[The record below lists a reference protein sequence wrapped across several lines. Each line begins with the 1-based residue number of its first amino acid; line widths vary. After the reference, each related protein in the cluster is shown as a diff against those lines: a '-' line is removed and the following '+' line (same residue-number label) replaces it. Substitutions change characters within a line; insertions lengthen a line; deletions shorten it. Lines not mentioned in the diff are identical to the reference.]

1 MRKFSAASVPPIF
14 MNLTREQEDEVV
26 YCHGTTA
33 KLHARSGVFDD
44 ERLTPRARR
53 QSLMPPIPSARSSA
67 SSKKS
72 SSSSGTEGYHPN
84 TPQSRNGE
92 SYGMETGLH
101 VIGETGY
108 LESNSRKK
116 SDAEKL
122 SDTGFDLYTLEDR
135 NKLPKILRSKK
146 KGKGKKRKKMKD
158 DQDNESDKELKNNQL
173 ESSSTGQSSP
183 GENDEDYYNRYGLD
197 PRHRFNLEMTRPF
210 TYSYFPKIYVAKKN
224 GSKKGKNNDKLRKIS
239 KTVTRQNSP

>member
-1 MRKFSAASVPPIF
+1 
-14 MNLTREQEDEVV
+14 
-26 YCHGTTA
+26 
-33 KLHARSGVFDD
+33 
-44 ERLTPRARR
+44 
-53 QSLMPPIPSARSSA
+53 
-67 SSKKS
+67 
-72 SSSSGTEGYHPN
+72 
-84 TPQSRNGE
+84 
-92 SYGMETGLH
+92 METGLH

-173 ESSSTGQSSP
+173 ESSSTDQSSP

-197 PRHRFNLEMTRPF
+197 PRHRFSKFIKKIQLNLPKLVL
-210 TYSYFPKIYVAKKN
+210 FPKNRICRVKQ
-224 GSKKGKNNDKLRKIS
+224 GSLID
-239 KTVTRQNSP
+239 

>member
-1 MRKFSAASVPPIF
+1 
-14 MNLTREQEDEVV
+14 
-26 YCHGTTA
+26 
-33 KLHARSGVFDD
+33 
-44 ERLTPRARR
+44 
-53 QSLMPPIPSARSSA
+53 
-67 SSKKS
+67 
-72 SSSSGTEGYHPN
+72 
-84 TPQSRNGE
+84 
-92 SYGMETGLH
+92 METGLH

-173 ESSSTGQSSP
+173 ESSSTDQSSP